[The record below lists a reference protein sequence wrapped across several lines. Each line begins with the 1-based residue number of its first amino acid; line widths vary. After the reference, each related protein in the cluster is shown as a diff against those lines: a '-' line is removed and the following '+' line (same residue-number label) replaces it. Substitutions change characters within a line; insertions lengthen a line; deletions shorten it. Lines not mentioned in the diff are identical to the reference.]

1 MPTAKSARAVLGLVL
16 VSTIA
21 AACGSSGTGGPVGAT
36 TASGNSSPIALSRCM
51 RANGLSNFPDPT
63 MGSGGEGFPGGI
75 IQSIGGGLTAD
86 GITFN
91 GPALSRAERA
101 CSRYLTPKGPPPQL
115 SASRRRELLAFA
127 ACMRS
132 HGVPNF
138 PDPPLS
144 GGGGPHVTNGAPPSL
159 LGLAAQAAVRAC
171 GHGAGHFQIVA
182 P

>member
-1 MPTAKSARAVLGLVL
+1 MPTATSARAVLGLVL
-16 VSTIA
+16 VSTLA
-21 AACGSSGTGGPVGAT
+21 AACGSSGTGGPIGAT
-36 TASGNSSPIALSRCM
+36 TASGDSSPIALSRCM

-115 SASRRRELLAFA
+115 SAAQRKRLLALA

-138 PDPPLS
+138 PDPPIS
-144 GGGGPHVTNGAPPSL
+144 GAGGPRVINGPTPNLSSP
-159 LGLAAQAAVRAC
+159 AAQTAVRAC